1 MGAAAPPSAWRL
13 ALLAGVFFTGMTLME
28 IVLEGATR
36 RFSHA
41 ETVGLLLTLAQ
52 FSGCT
57 VLAVLGGGAS
67 GAVQGP
73 AAPEGPA
80 AAARGWLPFVGLSC
94 LVWCGTG
101 LANVAVSWVQYPVK
115 VVFKSSKL
123 IPTMGVSVLMGNSR
137 TFGALDYLAA
147 VLLCAGAAGFSFHAG
162 KIGESSQLV
171 LLGIALL
178 TCTMFCDAV
187 SANAQQRLMQRTGVP
202 PMVMML
208 RLNLCGVLV
217 SLGILAAS
225 GQAGVAA
232 RLLAAEPLVLAY
244 MAGVGGSIAVGVW
257 ANTVLISEAGSVVA
271 VGVATVRKVAT
282 MVLSYAIYR
291 KPFRSLH
298 AVAFLLMVAGLVLSE
313 VVRSRPRAPEK
324 GKLGEESRLVQESGR
339 LEKHV

>member
-1 MGAAAPPSAWRL
+1 MVTLAPVFQKGRGRANGDQRTRTLANGDLASRGRPTVTGEHGRWL

-217 SLGILAAS
+217 QRDWNHPLALRWFTRFS
-225 GQAGVAA
+225 DWGK
-232 RLLAAEPLVLAY
+232 R
-244 MAGVGGSIAVGVW
+244 
-257 ANTVLISEAGSVVA
+257 VV
-271 VGVATVRKVAT
+271 
-282 MVLSYAIYR
+282 
-291 KPFRSLH
+291 
-298 AVAFLLMVAGLVLSE
+298 
-313 VVRSRPRAPEK
+313 
-324 GKLGEESRLVQESGR
+324 
-339 LEKHV
+339 